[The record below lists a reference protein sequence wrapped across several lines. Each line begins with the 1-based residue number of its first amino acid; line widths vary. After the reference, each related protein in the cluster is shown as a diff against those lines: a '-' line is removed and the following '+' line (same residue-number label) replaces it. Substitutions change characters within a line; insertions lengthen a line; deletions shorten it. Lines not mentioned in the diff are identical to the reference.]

1 MSSLSNNV
9 HFSGSQSVYGE
20 SKFGLVTLVNA
31 SFVSTKSTFIMPFSK
46 LKLGIYTIQIDNK
59 QERIVHW
66 KAKLLKNLKSV

>member
-1 MSSLSNNV
+1 MSCLSNNIN
-9 HFSGSQSVYGE
+9 FSGSQSVYGE

-31 SFVSTKSTFIMPFSK
+31 SFVSTKSTFIMPFPK
-46 LKLGIYTIQIDNK
+46 LKQGIYRIHYANK